1 MSIIACITIIKV
13 YSLIFT
19 LISLSFEYTSCI
31 FLHPSS
37 KVVPVL
43 KTAAYNC
50 IFFCMSKRKSAVGT
64 VPLLNRNLSMLAIDS
79 SPAFY
84 NNYKIFFIY

>member
-1 MSIIACITIIKV
+1 MISNLII
-13 YSLIFT
+13 T
-19 LISLSFEYTSCI
+19 LISLSFEYTSWI

-43 KTAAYNC
+43 KTAAYSC
-50 IFFCMSKRKSAVGT
+50 IFFCISKRKSAVGI
-64 VPLLNRNLSMLAIDS
+64 VPLLNRNLSILAIDS

-84 NNYKIFFIY
+84 NNYKIF